1 MQPLPLAL
9 AVKLWLNNTVFAD
22 PFTLRFFTFLL
33 DLGTELTENQCQSVC
48 VFVCCLLS
56 LSPGVVKYNSVI
68 WCVVR
73 VTLFVETVRS
83 ETGVVLIALGN
94 AL

>member
-33 DLGTELTENQCQSVC
+33 SLGTELTENQCQSVQ
-48 VFVCCLLS
+48 VMRMGMDENLS
-56 LSPGVVKYNSVI
+56 QTA
-68 WCVVR
+68 CADR
-73 VTLFVETVRS
+73 VDKSWDPKTSWPAVQQR
-83 ETGVVLIALGN
+83 GIKPY
-94 AL
+94 